1 MKINLPVI
9 LLYLSSSF
17 IFANDLE
24 HLKIDSRF
32 NISIFASEIDSP
44 RQIAEDV
51 EGRIYVGSRRSGKIF
66 AISDTDKNG
75 QADER
80 ILIAEN
86 LEYATG
92 VSIYNG
98 DLYFSEIDKIWKIK
112 DITNYFKTS
121 MQTLPKKTLVT
132 NNLPNDKWHGWKWI
146 KHDSQGNLYTNVGAP
161 CNVCIQEDKRYAT
174 ILRLENNSWD
184 YVAKGVRNSVGFDF
198 HPINQKLFFTDN
210 GRDWLGDD
218 SPSCE
223 LNKIDSEGSFFGFP
237 FKHAKNIFDP
247 EFGSVNSG
255 FDYVDPILELGA
267 HVAPT
272 GITFYS
278 KTMFPK
284 EFQNNLFITL
294 HLLWNKSKKVGYK
307 VIRVVLNELEEVIL
321 TEDFITGWLDGE
333 TVLGRPSAAFVM
345 SDGSMLISDDHA
357 NLIYRVS
364 VTEHEK
370 YEKNSE
376 EI

>member
-1 MKINLPVI
+1 MKINLLAI

-17 IFANDLE
+17 IVANDLE

-32 NISIFASEIDSP
+32 SISVFASDIDSP
-44 RQIAEDV
+44 RQIAEDM

-80 ILIAEN
+80 ILVAEN

-98 DLYFSEIDKIWKIK
+98 DLFFSEIDKIWKIK
-112 DITNYFKTS
+112 DIASYFKTS
-121 MQTLPKKTLVT
+121 MQSLPKKILVT
-132 NNLPNDKWHGWKWI
+132 DNLPNDKWHGWKWI
-146 KHDSQGNLYTNVGAP
+146 KHDSQGSLYTNVGAP

-198 HPINQKLFFTDN
+198 HPISQKLFFTDN

-223 LNKIDSEGSFFGFP
+223 LNKLDAEGSFFGFP
-237 FKHAKNIFDP
+237 YKHAKNILDP

-278 KTMFPK
+278 NTMFPK
-284 EFQNNLFITL
+284 EFKNNLFITL
-294 HLLWNKSKKVGYK
+294 HGSWNRSKKVGYK
-307 VIRVVLNELEEVIL
+307 IIRVVFNESEEVIL
-321 TEDFITGWLDGE
+321 SEDFITGWLDGE
-333 TVLGRPSAAFVM
+333 TVLGRPSAPFIM
-345 SDGSMLISDDHA
+345 KDGSMLISDDHA

-364 VTEHEK
+364 VPEHEK
-370 YEKNSE
+370 YDQNSE
-376 EI
+376 ET